1 MASNYQITYPVDIVL
16 CIDCTGSMRHI
27 IDIVKNN
34 ALRLHGDL
42 KAAME
47 KKSKPLGRTRVR
59 VVAFRDYLAYMKD
72 NLPPMLATPF
82 YDLPAEADKFA
93 AAVRG
98 LEAIGGGE
106 LSEESLHR
114 SICEELRAY
123 KTGAGTPG
131 GAVIKGSMTREFPTT
146 VSVAVCRPAAD
157 GVTADFYWAGDS
169 RGYILHE
176 TGLKQITRDD
186 VNDADDILAQM
197 DSDGVMNNLAS
208 LSKAWTLHRT
218 RREHIPAGIAFT
230 ATDGCFGYV
239 RTPMEFEYQRLETMC
254 AAECVDDW
262 QNRLEDTLRE
272 CAGDD
277 FTLLGV
283 IFGYGEFSAM
293 QRRFRPRLEW
303 LRKTYIEPL
312 ETAAPAE
319 INAMWLN
326 YSQSYYA

>member
-1 MASNYQITYPVDIVL
+1 MKRFEQNFWLDSTLI
-16 CIDCTGSMRHI
+16 
-27 IDIVKNN
+27 
-34 ALRLHGDL
+34 
-42 KAAME
+42 
-47 KKSKPLGRTRVR
+47 LGREKIADHGEDAWVYDVGEDRVM
-59 VVAFRDYLAYMKD
+59 VGAFDGLGGSGAKRYEAYD
-72 NLPPMLATPF
+72 GRTGA
-82 YDLPAEADKFA
+82 YIASRA
-93 AAVRG
+93 AADAADEWLRG
-98 LEAIGGGE
+98 GK
-106 LSEESLHR
+106 LSEENLHR

-123 KTGAGTPG
+123 KAGAGTPG

-169 RGYILHE
+169 RGYILDE

-239 RTPMEFEYQRLETMC
+239 RTPMEFEYQLLETMC

-262 QNRLEDTLRE
+262 QNRLEDMLRE

>member
-1 MASNYQITYPVDIVL
+1 MKRFEQNFWLDSTLI
-16 CIDCTGSMRHI
+16 
-27 IDIVKNN
+27 
-34 ALRLHGDL
+34 
-42 KAAME
+42 
-47 KKSKPLGRTRVR
+47 LGREKIADHGEDAWVYDAGEDRVM
-59 VVAFRDYLAYMKD
+59 VGAFDGLGGSGAKRYEAYD
-72 NLPPMLATPF
+72 GRTGA
-82 YDLPAEADKFA
+82 YIASRA
-93 AAVRG
+93 AADAADEWLR
-98 LEAIGGGE
+98 GGE

-123 KTGAGTPG
+123 KAGAGTPG

-169 RGYILHE
+169 RGYILDE
-176 TGLKQITRDD
+176 NGLKQITRDD

-218 RREHIPAGIAFT
+218 RREHIPAGIVFT

-239 RTPMEFEYQRLETMC
+239 RTPMEFEYQLLETMC

-326 YSQSYYA
+326 YSRSYYA

>member
-1 MASNYQITYPVDIVL
+1 MKRFEQNFWLDSTLI
-16 CIDCTGSMRHI
+16 
-27 IDIVKNN
+27 
-34 ALRLHGDL
+34 
-42 KAAME
+42 
-47 KKSKPLGRTRVR
+47 LGREKIADHGEDAWVYDAGEDRVM
-59 VVAFRDYLAYMKD
+59 VGAFDGLGGSGAKRYEAYD
-72 NLPPMLATPF
+72 GRTGA
-82 YDLPAEADKFA
+82 YIASRA
-93 AAVRG
+93 AADAADEWLR
-98 LEAIGGGE
+98 GGE
-106 LSEESLHR
+106 LSEENLHR

-169 RGYILHE
+169 RGYILDE

-239 RTPMEFEYQRLETMC
+239 RTPMEFEYQLLETMC

-326 YSQSYYA
+326 YSRSYYA

>member
-1 MASNYQITYPVDIVL
+1 M
-16 CIDCTGSMRHI
+16 
-27 IDIVKNN
+27 
-34 ALRLHGDL
+34 
-42 KAAME
+42 
-47 KKSKPLGRTRVR
+47 
-59 VVAFRDYLAYMKD
+59 
-72 NLPPMLATPF
+72 
-82 YDLPAEADKFA
+82 
-93 AAVRG
+93 
-98 LEAIGGGE
+98 
-106 LSEESLHR
+106 
-114 SICEELRAY
+114 
-123 KTGAGTPG
+123 
-131 GAVIKGSMTREFPTT
+131 
-146 VSVAVCRPAAD
+146 
-157 GVTADFYWAGDS
+157 TADFYWAGDS
-169 RGYILHE
+169 RGYILDE

-239 RTPMEFEYQRLETMC
+239 RTPMEFEYQLLETMC

-326 YSQSYYA
+326 YSRSYYA

>member
-1 MASNYQITYPVDIVL
+1 MKRFEQNFWLDSTLI
-16 CIDCTGSMRHI
+16 
-27 IDIVKNN
+27 
-34 ALRLHGDL
+34 
-42 KAAME
+42 
-47 KKSKPLGRTRVR
+47 LGREKIADHGEDAWVYDVGEDRVM
-59 VVAFRDYLAYMKD
+59 VGAFDGLGGSGAKRYEAYD
-72 NLPPMLATPF
+72 GRTGA
-82 YDLPAEADKFA
+82 YIASRA
-93 AAVRG
+93 AADAADEWLR
-98 LEAIGGGE
+98 GGE

-123 KTGAGTPG
+123 KAGAGTPG

-169 RGYILHE
+169 RGYILDE
-176 TGLKQITRDD
+176 NGLKQITRDD

-239 RTPMEFEYQRLETMC
+239 RTPMEFEYQLLETMC

-262 QNRLEDTLRE
+262 QNRLEDTLCE

-326 YSQSYYA
+326 YSRNYYA

>member
-1 MASNYQITYPVDIVL
+1 MKRVEQNFWLDSTLI
-16 CIDCTGSMRHI
+16 
-27 IDIVKNN
+27 
-34 ALRLHGDL
+34 
-42 KAAME
+42 
-47 KKSKPLGRTRVR
+47 LGREKIADHGEDAWVYDVGEDRVM
-59 VVAFRDYLAYMKD
+59 VGAFDGLGGSGAKRYEAYD
-72 NLPPMLATPF
+72 GRTGA
-82 YDLPAEADKFA
+82 YIASRA
-93 AAVRG
+93 AADAADAWLR
-98 LEAIGGGE
+98 GGE

-123 KTGAGTPG
+123 KAGAGTPG

-169 RGYILHE
+169 RGYILDE
-176 TGLKQITRDD
+176 NGLTQITRDD

-239 RTPMEFEYQRLETMC
+239 RTPMEFEYQLLETMC

-326 YSQSYYA
+326 YSRSYYA